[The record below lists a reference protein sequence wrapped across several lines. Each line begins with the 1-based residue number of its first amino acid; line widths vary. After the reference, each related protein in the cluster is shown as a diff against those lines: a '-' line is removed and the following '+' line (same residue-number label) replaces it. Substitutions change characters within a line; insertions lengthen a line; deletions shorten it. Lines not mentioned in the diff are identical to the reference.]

1 VSEHL
6 GVDMPVQNRMT
17 PPRQLTDT
25 LFQKEINQFLLD
37 IPTSGKILRVL
48 IWSVVELS

>member
-1 VSEHL
+1 
-6 GVDMPVQNRMT
+6 MPVQNRMT